1 MINREGKVNKIM
13 VVKSTTEAKVIYLS
27 MNLDGE
33 YYWTDDISDG
43 LTFNTEDMVRNR
55 LSVLKTLNFNLNG
68 ARLLWISA
76 KFIIKDLPEV

>member
-76 KFIIKDLPEV
+76 KFSIKDLPEV